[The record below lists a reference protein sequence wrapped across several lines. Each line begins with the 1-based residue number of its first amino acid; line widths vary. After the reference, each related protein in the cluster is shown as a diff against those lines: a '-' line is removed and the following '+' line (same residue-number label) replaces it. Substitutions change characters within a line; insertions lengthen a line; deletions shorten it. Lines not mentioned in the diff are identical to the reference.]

1 MVSYLEKVLIQR
13 CRNGDSDAFASL
25 LELYKKQLFTY
36 LLRRNG
42 NVETAEDLFQETAIK
57 MWKNIKKYKDKKKFG
72 SWLFSIAHNVSI
84 DEFRKSKV
92 RSEIN
97 NSIDGVEITDQ
108 NQIIKSFE
116 TIEEISIL
124 NNSLSKLS
132 DIQREVFLLRQH
144 GELTFREISELLNQ
158 PLNTVLSHMN
168 YAVKKLKR
176 ILRNENAE

>member
-13 CRNGDSDAFASL
+13 CKNGDSDAFASL
-25 LELYKKQLFTY
+25 LELYKKQLFSY
-36 LLRRNG
+36 LLRRSG
-42 NVETAEDLFQETAIK
+42 NVETAEDLFQEIAIK
-57 MWKNIKKYKDKKKFG
+57 MWKNIKKYKDKNKFG

-84 DEFRKSKV
+84 DEFRKFKV

-97 NSIDGVEITDQ
+97 NNIDGIEITDQ

-116 TIEEISIL
+116 TSEEISII

-144 GELTFREISELLNQ
+144 GELTFLEISELLNQ

-168 YAVKKLKR
+168 YAVTKLKR

>member
-1 MVSYLEKVLIQR
+1 MVSYLENVLIQR
-13 CRNGDSDAFASL
+13 CRNGDSNAFASL
-25 LELYKKQLFTY
+25 LEIYKKQLFTY
-36 LLRRNG
+36 LLRRSG

-57 MWKNIKKYKDKKKFG
+57 MWKHIKQYKDKNKFG
-72 SWLFSIAHNVSI
+72 SWLFAIAHNVSI

-97 NSIDGVEITDQ
+97 NSIYGIEITDQ
-108 NQIIKSFE
+108 NQIINSFE
-116 TIEEISIL
+116 TNEEISRI

-132 DIQREVFLLRQH
+132 EMQREVFLLRQH
-144 GELTFREISELLNQ
+144 GELTFREIAELLNQ

-176 ILRNENAE
+176 IMRNENAK